1 SLPVIL
7 LTYDVSNIT
16 GSDSM
21 NSKERGF
28 FERYGN
34 ALEQQADLIAQ
45 QHGLEGEEQ
54 EKTLNVLLRDLE
66 GKKNEYV
73 VQGALLHCSKGTCSR
88 QTLMYRGKELES
100 RPVQREAYTR
110 IQVPEDR
117 EASINELIPACVEEC
132 KGGLRDIR
140 DG

>member
-1 SLPVIL
+1 MLYQIREEENMSD
-7 LTYDVSNIT
+7 TYDVSNIV

-21 NSKERGF
+21 NGKERGF

-73 VQGALLHCSKGTCSR
+73 VQGALLHCSKGTCNR
-88 QTLMYRGKELES
+88 QTLMYRICRQMIL
-100 RPVQREAYTR
+100 
-110 IQVPEDR
+110 
-117 EASINELIPACVEEC
+117 
-132 KGGLRDIR
+132 
-140 DG
+140 